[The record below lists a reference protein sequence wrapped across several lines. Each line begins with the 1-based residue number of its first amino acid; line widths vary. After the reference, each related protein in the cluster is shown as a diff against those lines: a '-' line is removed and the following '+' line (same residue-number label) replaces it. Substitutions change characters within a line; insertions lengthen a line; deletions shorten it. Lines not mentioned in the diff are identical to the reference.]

1 MKRTV
6 ASLSLL
12 FSSLWMSVA
21 AAPKAAAFP
30 EVRYES
36 HRTWFVKLTGGPTL
50 QFLKGDLRLQDG
62 GGSRIELQ
70 DDLNID
76 DARTLWAQLDFQPF
90 RGHHLVFG
98 YTPLSFDG
106 DNTLQSDL
114 LVNGILYPAGDD
126 VESKLELTT
135 YEVAYRFDLFL
146 GEKVN
151 VSPVLSMSLLDAKGE
166 LEDRTTGLS
175 ERDKIFLP
183 LPAVGLR
190 FEAFPFSRLALF
202 GEAKGFTL
210 GANATT
216 LSAEGGI
223 TVHII
228 NNIAF
233 YASYRYALYDID
245 RGDIEL
251 NTALHGPY
259 VGLSFRY

>member
-1 MKRTV
+1 MERIV
-6 ASLSLL
+6 ASLSLFL
-12 FSSLWMSVA
+12 SAFWLSVA
-21 AAPKAAAFP
+21 VAPSAAAFP
-30 EVRYES
+30 EVSYES
-36 HRTWFVKLTGGPTL
+36 HRTWFVKLTGGPAL

-62 GGSRIELQ
+62 GGSKVELR
-70 DDLNID
+70 DDLNLD
-76 DARTLWAQLDFQPF
+76 DARTLWAQLDFQPI
-90 RGHHLVFG
+90 RGHHLVLG
-98 YTPLSFDG
+98 YTPLRFDG
-106 DNTLQSDL
+106 HNTLPSDL
-114 LVNGILYPAGDD
+114 LVNGNLYLAGDD
-126 VESKLELTT
+126 VEAKLELRSYDIT
-135 YEVAYRFDLFL
+135 YRFDLFM

-151 VSPVLSMSLLDAKGE
+151 VSPVFSVNLLDAEGG
-166 LEDRTTGLS
+166 LENRTAGLS
-175 ERDKIFLP
+175 DRDDIFLP

-210 GANATT
+210 GGNATT
-216 LSAEGGI
+216 LNAEGGF